1 MRATP
6 CFALALVATFAGAAE
21 FSPPIILISVDT
33 LRADHL
39 SCYGWQGRGT
49 PHIDAIAKSGAL
61 FSQVNAQ
68 VPLTLPSHV
77 SLFTSIYPFASG
89 VEDNGQVLQANTV
102 TLARVLKS

>member
-1 MRATP
+1 
-6 CFALALVATFAGAAE
+6 
-21 FSPPIILISVDT
+21 
-33 LRADHL
+33 
-39 SCYGWQGRGT
+39 
-49 PHIDAIAKSGAL
+49 KSGAL

-102 TLARVLKS
+102 TLARVLKSRRYKHSGIRRDFVLDGRFGLDQGFDFYDSPFSPPREREVDPADLKRLGEDVAGAA